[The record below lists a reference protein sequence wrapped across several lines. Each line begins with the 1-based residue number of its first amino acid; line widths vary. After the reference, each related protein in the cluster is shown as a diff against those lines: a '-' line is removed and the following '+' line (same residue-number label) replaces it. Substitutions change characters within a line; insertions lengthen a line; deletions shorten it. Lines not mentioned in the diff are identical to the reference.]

1 MPTYIFDA
9 IEETMRVPDQH
20 AVIAVR
26 PTQIKMSFPDGTDTL
41 NFTTNLNRSEYD
53 GLSLF
58 SSFPVE
64 LYLGDVPYGP
74 GQFSLDM
81 MDLSWGEGKQS
92 QVMMFDAVQHLK
104 VWYIWLGGDPLP
116 PMETPQQAKDFV
128 HQITDMSHLPS
139 GSIPFSEIVGLN
151 SIEPDDIPSVPDIV
165 DLFLNGTDAGEL
177 LTGGEGN
184 DSLDGGAGNDR
195 LEGGNGLDTA
205 VYAGKQG
212 SYTLTLSPTEMSVTD
227 RRGDSSDTDQLIDIE
242 FLSFGPEGQSFDLT
256 KFAGTAGLS
265 EAAFEGFIELYIAY
279 FNRSPDAVG
288 LNFWGTAH
296 ANGTSLEEMA
306 NLFADQAETKATYAA
321 HTSNED
327 FAKSVYDNLFGR
339 TPDQDGLNFWVET
352 LDKKLVTRDQFIL
365 EVLRDVQEGTDDR
378 KFLDNKVDLGAYFA
392 VHKGMSD
399 VGSASAAM
407 EIFDGTDASLSAA
420 ITAINGFYETA
431 SSAEAGEFLMPLV
444 GVLDDPFLM

>member
-256 KFAGTAGLS
+256 KFAES
-265 EAAFEGFIELYIAY
+265 V
-279 FNRSPDAVG
+279 RS
-288 LNFWGTAH
+288 
-296 ANGTSLEEMA
+296 S
-306 NLFADQAETKATYAA
+306 
-321 HTSNED
+321 
-327 FAKSVYDNLFGR
+327 SV
-339 TPDQDGLNFWVET
+339 V
-352 LDKKLVTRDQFIL
+352 
-365 EVLRDVQEGTDDR
+365 
-378 KFLDNKVDLGAYFA
+378 A
-392 VHKGMSD
+392 
-399 VGSASAAM
+399 
-407 EIFDGTDASLSAA
+407 
-420 ITAINGFYETA
+420 
-431 SSAEAGEFLMPLV
+431 
-444 GVLDDPFLM
+444 VLDARSF